1 MFSIKLPLLIAFYQ
15 SSMLHVMS
23 CIESRQTFQYIY
35 LGQETLQLARDI
47 YNAQKKRGAGSV
59 AGVKLHRRFSR
70 NWVVLRQ
77 NLGCVAG

>member
-47 YNAQKKRGAGSV
+47 YNAQKKRGREVLRG
-59 AGVKLHRRFSR
+59 FSR